1 MRSVINPKNSRITW
15 NFTPS
20 RRWMCPS
27 HADHHDFDRVSATP
41 RPSRASMSKLDLKNK
56 SRHAV
61 AELSHH
67 DPGRLAIPSYAIQN
81 LFQVDLSLFKRIVEP
96 GTVMSRAGSINPL
109 RSSSVVTRSW
119 SSWSESEFSTAPAV
133 AFFEEIMWDCLW

>member
-1 MRSVINPKNSRITW
+1 MTLTE
-15 NFTPS
+15 F
-20 RRWMCPS
+20 RRLQ
-27 HADHHDFDRVSATP
+27 DRLGP
-41 RPSRASMSKLDLKNK
+41 GHMSKLDLKNK

-109 RSSSVVTRSW
+109 RSSSVVTW
-119 SSWSESEFSTAPAV
+119 SFCSEFWSPVEGPDGAGSYVFLRENVRLPPSLTIITIIHSVSVPMPATTTSG
-133 AFFEEIMWDCLW
+133 CS